1 MSREVHVRF
10 RESAEV
16 KFHCA
21 TRPLCESFFATLEC
35 ERIDRRTY
43 RTHADARLDIFQF
56 IEGWYNP
63 HRRHSALG
71 QKSPINFENL
81 YYESHPKA
89 EPVH

>member
-35 ERIDRRTY
+35 ELLDRCCLH
-43 RTHADARLDIFQF
+43 THSVARMEIFDY

-63 HRRHSALG
+63 HRRHSAINY
-71 QKSPINFENL
+71 QSPMN
-81 YYESHPKA
+81 YEHAAQTELAAASG
-89 EPVH
+89 